1 LESGKW
7 VRGLLGTIVNA
18 VAIVVGSLLGKL
30 LGKGLPENMK
40 NTVLQGLGLGVLL
53 VGVSMALKTNEI
65 LVVLISLVLGGVTGE
80 AIGIENKLESAGQA
94 LEEKVSAN
102 GDYGSVAKGFV
113 TGTLIYCVG
122 AMAILGPLESQ
133 LTGNND
139 ILFAKSLLD
148 GVMSIVLASTLGL
161 GVAFSALA
169 VLIYQGT
176 IAVFAQWI
184 SQFVTDPVIAEI
196 SSTGG
201 LLIVGI
207 ALNILEIKII
217 KVGNLLP
224 AILVAGFLAV
234 FLTSYGFLG

>member
-1 LESGKW
+1 M
-7 VRGLLGTIVNA
+7 RGLLGTIVNA

>member
-1 LESGKW
+1 M
-7 VRGLLGTIVNA
+7 RGLLGTIVNT

-40 NTVLQGLGLGVLL
+40 NTVLQGLGLGVFL
-53 VGVSMALKTNEI
+53 VGASMALKTNEI
-65 LVVLISLVLGGVTGE
+65 LVVLISLVLGGVIGE
-80 AIGIENKLESAGQA
+80 AIGIENKLEIAGQA

-184 SQFVTDPVIAEI
+184 SQFITDPVIAEI